1 MRRSP
6 GKTFRSIGQP
16 MPLARRG
23 AVPMQRARLTSKVIA
38 ALTAVLLAES
48 SVLVVTAVAGS
59 LAAVLTDEFAGAE
72 ARMLQAQTAVR
83 AVVKTIGD

>member
-6 GKTFRSIGQP
+6 GEAFRSIGQP

-23 AVPMQRARLTSKVIA
+23 VVSMQRARLTSKVIA

-48 SVLVVTAVAGS
+48 SILVVTAVAGS

-72 ARMLQAQTAVR
+72 TRMLQAQTAVC